1 MNSKLV
7 CSKVLSNIKYGE
19 FSEKILYPL
28 TMHRASDRVRLDS
41 NSLRA
46 AVSSDDLYMAIAP
59 NAQEH
64 EILCWLIK
72 RSQKRKQTKCLQ
84 FSCYIISTSG
94 SSLDHH
100 WPPHT
105 LNHAN
110 LGIKVTRCHL
120 SQVIMK
126 IK

>member
-28 TMHRASDRVRLDS
+28 TMHRASDGVRLDS

-84 FSCYIISTSG
+84 FSCYIISTYLWVIPGPSLAAPYPESCQSG
-94 SSLDHH
+94 YKVKDVICHKSL
-100 WPPHT
+100 
-105 LNHAN
+105 
-110 LGIKVTRCHL
+110 K
-120 SQVIMK
+120 
-126 IK
+126 